1 MLEQR
6 SILRTMRVPAAKCR
20 GLARAA
26 PRLGARAA
34 AAAPLHKAAHGDGPS
49 WPPCALPQPS
59 GYRFARFLARCPQAA
74 LLLMCPAAIVSQ
86 GGNTPLIWAAYSGS
100 LDVMRLLLERGADTQ
115 VTYKKARP
123 LRAAQR
129 PGLP

>member
-1 MLEQR
+1 MKPRRIGPPLF
-6 SILRTMRVPAAKCR
+6 SIL
-20 GLARAA
+20 
-26 PRLGARAA
+26 
-34 AAAPLHKAAHGDGPS
+34 
-49 WPPCALPQPS
+49 
-59 GYRFARFLARCPQAA
+59 A
-74 LLLMCPAAIVSQ
+74 LLPVNSLRASDELAPMRISRGGVQLFVDDALIESQ
-86 GGNTPLIWAAYSGS
+86 SDLKRTLHQPVKETGGNTPLIWAAYSGS